1 MDKTVIALILL
12 FLTVLV
18 EYPMIFPG
26 QPVAT
31 PIESPAAIINP
42 SISQIPSQTPQNS
55 TEATPIIRQNCT
67 PLPLTKSLKDS
78 ELWFTIR
85 VPEDWNATTV
95 WERGYGTWIGYY
107 FYTVLGVEEPVYNQT
122 GITRRINSTRITIMT
137 YAITRNQD
145 QDYRNDFR
153 QNWIPTP
160 VESTETINGIV
171 FDRFES
177 KGEGA
182 AVGYVVKKASANE
195 RGYATVIW
203 YYVSPF
209 QCQEEIENII
219 HTFRY
224 LTERQILLGNVPG
237 VEISIFHPDR

>member
-18 EYPMIFPG
+18 EYPMIFPN

-42 SISQIPSQTPQNS
+42 SISQTPQNS

-122 GITRRINSTRITIMT
+122 GITRRINSTRMTIMT

-153 QNWIPTP
+153 QNWVPTP

-177 KGEGA
+177 KGEGT

-203 YYVSPF
+203 YYVSPS
-209 QCQEEIENII
+209 QCQEDIENII

-224 LTERQILLGNVPG
+224 LSEREILLGNVPG

>member
-18 EYPMIFPG
+18 EYPMIFPN

-42 SISQIPSQTPQNS
+42 SISQTPQNS

-122 GITRRINSTRITIMT
+122 GMTRRINSTRMTIMT

-160 VESTETINGIV
+160 VESNETINGIV

-177 KGEGA
+177 KGEGT
-182 AVGYVVKKASANE
+182 AVGYEKK
-195 RGYATVIW
+195 GK
-203 YYVSPF
+203 
-209 QCQEEIENII
+209 CQ
-219 HTFRY
+219 
-224 LTERQILLGNVPG
+224 
-237 VEISIFHPDR
+237 

>member
-18 EYPMIFPG
+18 EYPMIFPN

-42 SISQIPSQTPQNS
+42 SISQTPQNS

-122 GITRRINSTRITIMT
+122 GITRRINSTRMTIMT

-177 KGEGA
+177 KGEGT

-203 YYVSPF
+203 YYVSPS
-209 QCQEEIENII
+209 QCQEDIENII

-224 LTERQILLGNVPG
+224 LSEREILLGNVPG

>member
-18 EYPMIFPG
+18 EYPMIFPV
-26 QPVAT
+26 QPVTT

-42 SISQIPSQTPQNS
+42 SISQTPQNS

-78 ELWFTIR
+78 ELWFTLR
-85 VPEDWNATTV
+85 VPQDWNATTV

-122 GITRRINSTRITIMT
+122 GITRRINSTRMTIMT

-153 QNWIPTP
+153 QNRVPTP

-177 KGEGA
+177 KGEGT

-203 YYVSPF
+203 YYVSPS
-209 QCQEEIENII
+209 QCQEDIENII
-219 HTFRY
+219 HSFRY
-224 LTERQILLGNVPG
+224 LSEREILHGNVPG
-237 VEISIFHPDR
+237 VEISIIHPDR

>member
-18 EYPMIFPG
+18 EYPMIFPN

-42 SISQIPSQTPQNS
+42 SISQTPQNS

-122 GITRRINSTRITIMT
+122 GITRRINTTRITIMT

-160 VESTETINGIV
+160 VESNETINGIV

-177 KGEGA
+177 KGEGT

-203 YYVSPF
+203 YYVSPS
-209 QCQEEIENII
+209 QCQEDIENII

-224 LTERQILLGNVPG
+224 LSEREILLGNVPG

>member
-1 MDKTVIALILL
+1 MDKTVISLILL
-12 FLTVLV
+12 FLTVFV
-18 EYPMIFPG
+18 EYPLLFPN
-26 QPVAT
+26 QPVTT
-31 PIESPAAIINP
+31 PIQSPVEIIEP
-42 SISQIPSQTPQNS
+42 SISQTPQNS
-55 TEATPIIRQNCT
+55 TDATPLIQQNCT
-67 PLPLTKSLKDS
+67 TLPLTKSLKDS
-78 ELWFTIR
+78 ELWFTLK

-107 FYTVLGVEEPVYNQT
+107 FYTRLGVEEPVYNQT

-160 VESTETINGIV
+160 VESTEKINGIV

-177 KGEGA
+177 KGEGT
-182 AVGYVVKKASANE
+182 AVGYVVKKASVNE

-203 YYVSPF
+203 YYVSPS

-224 LTERQILLGNVPG
+224 LSEREILLGNVPG

>member
-42 SISQIPSQTPQNS
+42 SISQTPQNS
-55 TEATPIIRQNCT
+55 TEATPVIRQNCT

-122 GITRRINSTRITIMT
+122 GITRRINTTRITIMT

-160 VESTETINGIV
+160 VESNETINGIV

-177 KGEGA
+177 KGEGT

-203 YYVSPF
+203 YYVSPS
-209 QCQEEIENII
+209 QCQEDIENII

-224 LTERQILLGNVPG
+224 LSEREILLGNVPG

>member
-18 EYPMIFPG
+18 EYPLLFPG
-26 QPVAT
+26 QPVTT
-31 PIESPAAIINP
+31 PIESPADIIEL
-42 SISQIPSQTPQNS
+42 SLSQTPQNS
-55 TEATPIIRQNCT
+55 TDATPVIQQNCT
-67 PLPLTKSLKDS
+67 PPPLTKSLKDS
-78 ELWFTIR
+78 ELWFTLK

-107 FYTVLGVEEPVYNQT
+107 FYTHLGVEEPMYNQT

-177 KGEGA
+177 KGEGTA
-182 AVGYVVKKASANE
+182 AAYVVKKASANE

-203 YYVSPF
+203 YYVSSS

-224 LTERQILLGNVPG
+224 LSEREIFFGNVPG

>member
-18 EYPMIFPG
+18 EYPLMFPG
-26 QPVAT
+26 QPVVT
-31 PIESPAAIINP
+31 PVESPAAIINS
-42 SISQIPSQTPQNS
+42 SISQTPSQTPQNS
-55 TEATPIIRQNCT
+55 PEATPVIRQNCT

-122 GITRRINSTRITIMT
+122 GITRRINSTRLTIMT
-137 YAITRNQD
+137 YAITRSQD

-177 KGEGA
+177 KGEGT

-203 YYVSPF
+203 YYVSPS

-219 HTFRY
+219 HSFRY
-224 LTERQILLGNVPG
+224 LSEREILLGNVPG
-237 VEISIFHPDR
+237 AEISVFPPDR

>member
-1 MDKTVIALILL
+1 MDRTVIALILL

-18 EYPMIFPG
+18 EYPLMFPG
-26 QPVAT
+26 QPVII
-31 PIESPAAIINP
+31 PVESPAAIINS
-42 SISQIPSQTPQNS
+42 SISQTPSHTPQNPA
-55 TEATPIIRQNCT
+55 EATPV
-67 PLPLTKSLKDS
+67 KDS

-107 FYTVLGVEEPVYNQT
+107 FYTRLGVEEPVYNQT

-177 KGEGA
+177 KGEGT

-203 YYVSPF
+203 YYVSPS

-219 HTFRY
+219 HSFRY
-224 LTERQILLGNVPG
+224 LSEREILIGNVPG
-237 VEISIFHPDR
+237 TEISIFHPDR